1 MAAFRR
7 AVELGADAIELDVRL
22 SRDGVPVVMHDEA
35 IDRVSSERG
44 RVADLTA
51 DELARIPIG
60 TTIGAPT
67 LRDVLRQIE
76 RPLLVELK
84 EVDAQD
90 EVAGV
95 ILAADAADR
104 VVLAS
109 EHDAALHAF
118 RRPPF
123 LVGAS
128 AADILRLWLAPMRG
142 LPEPRVAAYSVPH
155 RHKGIL
161 PVSTRRF
168 VRDAHSLGAAVHV
181 WTIDD
186 PATAQSLWARGVNG
200 IITNDPRR
208 LQTPPDG
215 SGPRT

>member
-7 AVELGADAIELDVRL
+7 AVELSADAIELDVRL
-22 SRDGVPVVMHDEA
+22 SRDGVPVVIHDET

-51 DELARIPIG
+51 DQLARIPVG
-60 TTIGAPT
+60 TTFGAPA
-67 LRDVLRQIE
+67 LEEVLRQVNL
-76 RPLLVELK
+76 PLLVELK

-95 ILAADAADR
+95 VLAANAADR

-128 AADILRLWLAPMRG
+128 AADILRLWLAPVRG
-142 LPEPRVAAYSVPH
+142 LPDHRVAAYSVPH

-161 PVSTRRF
+161 PVPTRRF
-168 VRDAHSLGAAVHV
+168 VRSAHSLGAAVHV

-186 PATAQSLWARGVNG
+186 PATARALWARGVNG
-200 IITNDPRR
+200 IITNDSRR
-208 LQTPPDG
+208 LRDALVPL
-215 SGPRT
+215 SI